1 MDFNQVSKMI
11 SSSGY
16 KRTTSA
22 RTMMD
27 DEGNIQKVY
36 DYECIRGFDMF
47 SVYLD
52 ESGTVIAVEFT
63 KVNFDRE
70 TRKLTPVV
78 TKIDSMKSL
87 KLHLKS

>member
-63 KVNFDRE
+63 KVNFNRE

-87 KLHLKS
+87 KLYLKS

>member
-52 ESGTVIAVEFT
+52 ESGMVIAVEFT

>member
-1 MDFNQVSKMI
+1 MDFNQVSKKI

-16 KRTTSA
+16 RRTTSA
-22 RTMMD
+22 RTILD
-27 DEGNIQKVY
+27 DEGNVQKVY
-36 DYECIRGFDMF
+36 DYECVKGFNMF

-52 ESGTVIAVEFT
+52 ESGTVIAVEYT

-78 TKIDSMKSL
+78 TKIDSMKL
-87 KLHLKS
+87 LNLYLKS